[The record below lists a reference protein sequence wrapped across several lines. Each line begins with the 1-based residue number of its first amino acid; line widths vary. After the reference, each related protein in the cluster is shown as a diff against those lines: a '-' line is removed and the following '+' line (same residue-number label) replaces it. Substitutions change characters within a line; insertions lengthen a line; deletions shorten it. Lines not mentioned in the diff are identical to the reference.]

1 MKNNSSIWEKLM
13 LSLLSLDLEGTFKRL
28 FFSILLPLSK
38 QGGIIHTLEVNQ
50 LRLRKKLPALGDIA
64 C

>member
-1 MKNNSSIWEKLM
+1 M

>member
-1 MKNNSSIWEKLM
+1 M

-50 LRLRKKLPALGDIA
+50 LRLRKKLRNLFGAPDFELKAA
-64 C
+64 V

>member
-1 MKNNSSIWEKLM
+1 M

-28 FFSILLPLSK
+28 FFSILLPLGK
-38 QGGIIHTLEVNQ
+38 QGGIILTLKANQ
-50 LRLRKKLPALGDIA
+50 LRLRKNLPALGDIA